1 MKQIRIG
8 TFETNSSSTHTLVI
22 VSKEQFENWKKGL
35 LFLDDK
41 KLKTKEEIEKDH
53 SESIAKYHD
62 GDIEDLMSEE
72 RMTYDDFFDRDMET
86 FEQTHKTPSGDE
98 IVAFGYYGYDG

>member
-22 VSKEQFENWKKGL
+22 VSKKEFEKWKSGEL
-35 LFLDDK
+35 LLDDE
-41 KLKTKEEIEKDH
+41 KLKTKEQVEKDH
-53 SESIAKYHD
+53 SESIKKWHD
-62 GDIEDLMSEE
+62 GDIEELISEE
-72 RMTYDDFFDRDMET
+72 RMTYSDFFDRDMET
-86 FEQTHKTPSGDE
+86 FEQVHKTPSGDE